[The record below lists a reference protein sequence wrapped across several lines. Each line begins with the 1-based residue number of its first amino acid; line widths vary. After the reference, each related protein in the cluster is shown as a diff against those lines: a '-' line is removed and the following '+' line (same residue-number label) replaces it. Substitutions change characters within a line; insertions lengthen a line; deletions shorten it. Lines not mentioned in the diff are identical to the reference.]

1 MNQQD
6 QAHLSVPQRTQRI
19 RTTLVW
25 TLVVMA
31 GLSAVY
37 GAIGRPLTA
46 VVLASAMVAL
56 LPCFL
61 ALARQRPDPAAD
73 WFLLVLSLMVGALAY
88 FGHGPRDVSLAA
100 LPSLLV
106 FAGMLRTARTLVWL
120 TVVQGVVVATVGL
133 AYVPDLQRASASG
146 AVLAVTLLAIL
157 GLTAYAVWNLVR
169 DLRVTLQQALD
180 GQSQAQSSMQA
191 LEANRRQDALTGL
204 PNRHAAQEAL
214 LPACT
219 PPRQKHVGV
228 ALLNVDGFRA
238 INDAFGPQVGDRLLV
253 ALTERWRR
261 MLAPNEALYRLSGDE
276 FLATVEPAL
285 ADEALAE
292 WAQRFVTA
300 TAEPVGLVGIEVRCT
315 VSAGVTPTHSANS
328 YAELLSQVDAAMR
341 LARERGRNG
350 VARYTPC
357 LQEDQAHQLDLL
369 TAMRHSLKAGQGFSL
384 HYQPKVDLAS
394 GRVVG
399 AEALMRWCHPVHG
412 PVSPAQFIPLAE
424 RSGLIVELGR
434 WALREACQQAQG
446 WRQAG
451 WADFSIA
458 VNVSMVQCRRD
469 DLAHDVL
476 TALADTG
483 LPGSALVLELTES
496 VLADSADALHAAL
509 RRLRALGVT
518 LSIDDFGTG
527 YSNLAYLS
535 RLEVQQIKID
545 QGFVR
550 RFLTSGPDRA
560 IVETI
565 IGMARKL
572 GLDTV
577 AEGIEEPA
585 WAEQLNA
592 LGCRTGQ
599 GYYWSRPLP
608 ADDFWARFGPQAPTV
623 ATPSP

>member
-1 MNQQD
+1 MNQQE

-19 RTTLVW
+19 RITLVW
-25 TLVVMA
+25 TLVVM
-31 GLSAVY
+31 GCLSAIY
-37 GAIGRPLTA
+37 ALIGRPVTA
-46 VVLASAMVAL
+46 IILVVSVLAL
-56 LPCFL
+56 LPCFA
-61 ALARQRPDPAAD
+61 ALHRQRPDPGAD
-73 WFLLVLSLMVGALAY
+73 WFLLVLSLMVAALAY
-88 FGHGPRDVSLAA
+88 FGHGLRDVSLLAFPA
-100 LPSLLV
+100 LLV

-120 TVVQGVVVATVGL
+120 VSVQCLAIVGIGL
-133 AYVPDLQRASASG
+133 GPAPDIARASASNT
-146 AVLAVTLLAIL
+146 VLVVTLLAIL
-157 GLTAYAVWNLVR
+157 AMTAYAVWNLVR

-228 ALLNVDGFRA
+228 ALFNVDGFRA
-238 INDAFGPQVGDRLLV
+238 INDAFGPQVGDRLLI

-276 FLATVEPAL
+276 FLATVEPAPP
-285 ADEALAE
+285 DEALAE

-300 TAEPVGLVGIEVRCT
+300 TAEPVGLVGIDVRCT
-315 VSAGVTPTHSANS
+315 VSVGATPTQGANS
-328 YAELLSQVDAAMR
+328 YAELLSQLDAAMR

-369 TAMRHSLKAGQGFSL
+369 TAMRNCLKAGQGFSL

-434 WALREACQQAQG
+434 WALREACQQAQA

-535 RLEVQQIKID
+535 RLEVQQLKID

-550 RFLTSGPDRA
+550 RLLCSAPDRA

-565 IGMARKL
+565 VGMAHKL

-585 WAEQLNA
+585 WAEA
-592 LGCRTGQ
+592 LKAIGCRTGQ
-599 GYYWSRPLP
+599 GYFWSRPLP
-608 ADDFWARFGPQAPTV
+608 SEAFWAAFNPTTDRP
-623 ATPSP
+623 AS